1 MGKVSV
7 KENKSV
13 YQIARDNLGLSRAA
27 AVEYISGN
35 PEYPGMDGITED
47 RLVKL
52 ESGLTAIQPADVVA
66 MAKRYNEPELRNYYC
81 CHECP
86 IGAIDAPEVVYK
98 DNVHQILVNMVVSLE
113 SVNSKKSRLMEI
125 LSDGV
130 VDDTEIKDLN
140 KILEELEKISM
151 TIESIQLWCEK
162 VKNAKQ

>member
-13 YQIARDNLGLSRAA
+13 YQIARDKLGLSRAA
-27 AVEYISGN
+27 AVEYIPGN

-52 ESGLTAIQPADVVA
+52 ESGLTTIQPADVVA

-162 VKNAKQ
+162 VKNSKQ

>member
-13 YQIARDNLGLSRAA
+13 YHIARDKQGLSRAA
-27 AVEYISGN
+27 AVKYIPGN

-130 VDDTEIKDLN
+130 VDDAEIKDLN

-162 VKNAKQ
+162 VKNAK

>member
-27 AVEYISGN
+27 AVEYIPGN

-86 IGAIDAPEVVYK
+86 IGVIDAPEVVYK

-125 LSDGV
+125 LADGV
-130 VDDTEIKDLN
+130 VDDAEIKDLN

>member
-1 MGKVSV
+1 
-7 KENKSV
+7 
-13 YQIARDNLGLSRAA
+13 
-27 AVEYISGN
+27 
-35 PEYPGMDGITED
+35 MDGITED

-86 IGAIDAPEVVYK
+86 IGVIDAPEVIYK
-98 DNVHQILVNMVVSLE
+98 DNVHQILVNMIVSLE

-162 VKNAKQ
+162 VKNTKR

>member
-27 AVEYISGN
+27 AVEYIPGN
-35 PEYPGMDGITED
+35 PKYPGMDGITED

-52 ESGLTAIQPADVVA
+52 ESGLTAIQPSDVVA

-162 VKNAKQ
+162 VKNSKQ

>member
-27 AVEYISGN
+27 AVEYIPGN

-86 IGAIDAPEVVYK
+86 IGVIDAPEVVYK

-125 LSDGV
+125 LADGV
-130 VDDTEIKDLN
+130 VDDAEIKDLN

-162 VKNAKQ
+162 VKNTKQ

>member
-27 AVEYISGN
+27 AVEYIPGN

-86 IGAIDAPEVVYK
+86 IGVIDAPEVVYK

-125 LSDGV
+125 LADGV
-130 VDDTEIKDLN
+130 VDDAEIKDLN

-162 VKNAKQ
+162 VKNAKR

>member
-27 AVEYISGN
+27 AVEYIPGN

-86 IGAIDAPEVVYK
+86 IGVIDAPEVIYK
-98 DNVHQILVNMVVSLE
+98 DNVHQILVNMIVSLE

-125 LSDGV
+125 LADGV
-130 VDDTEIKDLN
+130 VDDAEIKDLN

-162 VKNAKQ
+162 VKNTKQ